1 MGEKQQKQRRTVIK
15 QTELERLQNEM
26 VAAEPAPEAPK
37 KKLKPNETRMMAMA
51 RHASGPYAG
60 TNWRRYGG

>member
-1 MGEKQQKQRRTVIK
+1 MGDKKQRHEAIR
-15 QTELERLQNEM
+15 QTELERLQNEL
-26 VAAEPAPEAPK
+26 VGQEAPPPEPK